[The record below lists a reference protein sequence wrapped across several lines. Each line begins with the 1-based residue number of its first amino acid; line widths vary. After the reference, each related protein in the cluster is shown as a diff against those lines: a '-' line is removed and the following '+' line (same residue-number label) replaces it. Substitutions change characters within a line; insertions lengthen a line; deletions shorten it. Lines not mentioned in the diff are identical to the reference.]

1 MFQVQMYKVTNF
13 TRERQENDQRYQ
25 TSRQI
30 QWQGLTDLTFQFLID
45 FS

>member
-13 TRERQENDQRYQ
+13 SLERQENDQRYQ
-25 TSRQI
+25 TSSQI